1 MSLSYAEYHDERQLS
16 DIMDLID
23 SELSEPY
30 INMTY
35 RYFLHTWPQLT
46 FLAYD
51 HTKAVGVVVCKQERH
66 KSGLMRGYIAML
78 SVRSEYRKKGIATKL
93 VRMAIDEMIS
103 TGAEEVSLGIISLQL
118 PNRQQIILETEVDN
132 NTSIAFYKRLGFMR
146 EKRLYRFYMNGKD
159 AYRLCLPVS
168 PNEDAYT

>member
-1 MSLSYAEYHDERQLS
+1 MQKR
-16 DIMDLID
+16 
-23 SELSEPY
+23 
-30 INMTY
+30 
-35 RYFLHTWPQLT
+35 
-46 FLAYD
+46 
-51 HTKAVGVVVCKQERH
+51 
-66 KSGLMRGYIAML
+66 
-78 SVRSEYRKKGIATKL
+78 L
-93 VRMAIDEMIS
+93 VWD
-103 TGAEEVSLGIISLQL
+103 IISLQL